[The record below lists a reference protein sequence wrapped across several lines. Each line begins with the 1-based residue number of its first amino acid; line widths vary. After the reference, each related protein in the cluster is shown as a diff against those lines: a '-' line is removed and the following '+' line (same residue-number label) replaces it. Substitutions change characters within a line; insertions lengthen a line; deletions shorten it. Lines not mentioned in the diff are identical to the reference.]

1 MMSIVITQFQN
12 WEDNSNGGIVFSSC
26 VSMIVLAR
34 AMLTPIVDS
43 LMVIQMKLDKIRG
56 SEDLE
61 TFGRIC

>member
-12 WEDNSNGGIVFSSC
+12 WEDNSNGRVVFCVC

-34 AMLTPIVDS
+34 AILTPIVDS